1 MLVATPLDFFIWL
14 SDVDFLP
21 AKFCPTLPAENPAA
35 ECIPLLIY
43 TGILHTLLF
52 PPILINLADSRSLLS
67 GNDGLMVIRYQ
78 ILGQFSPIVFASE
91 WDSIGRIGFL
101 KQQIPF
107 ICTVL
112 KNPLYHTVLPFLCS
126 TDRGNPCC
134 FQFCGNGVGSFPSQ
148 VFIKNPTHDLRLLF
162 FYNQLS
168 VLIILITIRWAAY
181 NECTFSEPPYYR
193 PLIIGGNALGFSL
206 GDRT

>member
-1 MLVATPLDFFIWL
+1 
-14 SDVDFLP
+14 
-21 AKFCPTLPAENPAA
+21 
-35 ECIPLLIY
+35 
-43 TGILHTLLF
+43 
-52 PPILINLADSRSLLS
+52 
-67 GNDGLMVIRYQ
+67 MVICYQ
-78 ILGQFSPIVFASE
+78 ILGQFSSVVFANE

-112 KNPLYHTVLPFLCS
+112 KNPLYHTVQPFLCS